1 MYFVFEVGVLFRLVG
16 YNAQRFTMIA
26 FAGGYDDFQVFDLLL
41 ILKKFGVC
49 VAILLLSFLEAQFK
63 LADGLFIL
71 FNLIINKEYYDLSSE
86 NK

>member
-1 MYFVFEVGVLFRLVG
+1 
-16 YNAQRFTMIA
+16 MIA

-41 ILKKFGVC
+41 ILKKLGVC

-86 NK
+86 NKWNMMFIFLKLWKVYIFFTNYF